1 MRFWALFEQGRES
14 GELKPLHDD
23 PFHCASAAI
32 GSTVFY
38 VAALSRL
45 VPQQGFQ
52 PLDPQQ
58 AAAHK
63 EQALLAHRLL
73 LGIPETTTDLPSAIE
88 SPGRDPGGNMSTVA
102 RKQVTTEI
110 GKPSCRE
117 RVWRDV

>member
-1 MRFWALFEQGRES
+1 MRFWALCEQGRES

-63 EQALLAHRLL
+63 EEALLANRLL
-73 LGIPETTTDLPSAIE
+73 LGITETTTDLPCAIE
-88 SPGRDPGGNMSTVA
+88 SAGDRKST
-102 RKQVTTEI
+102 RLT
-110 GKPSCRE
+110 SSH
-117 RVWRDV
+117 

>member
-1 MRFWALFEQGRES
+1 MRFWALCEQGRES

-63 EQALLAHRLL
+63 EEALLANRLL
-73 LGIPETTTDLPSAIE
+73 LGIDRTRVVSGQRVSVRVDLG
-88 SPGRDPGGNMSTVA
+88 GRRVIKKKKT
-102 RKQVTTEI
+102 RK
-110 GKPSCRE
+110 KKR
-117 RVWRDV
+117 